1 LFLGV
6 PHIIQGFWIECQLI
20 EEEKEVFL
28 SPGKS
33 GYTVAV
39 FVDIT
44 TTDIFYMKFVKASLN
59 EWLINEFS

>member
-1 LFLGV
+1 LFLDV
-6 PHIIQGFWIECQLI
+6 PHIIQGFLIECQLI
-20 EEEKEVFL
+20 EEEKEVVL

-44 TTDIFYMKFVKASLN
+44 TAVIFYMKFVKAGLN
-59 EWLINEFS
+59 GWLINEFS

>member
-1 LFLGV
+1 LLLDV
-6 PHIIQGFWIECQLI
+6 PHIIQGFLVRCQLI

-39 FVDIT
+39 FVNIT
-44 TTDIFYMKFVKASLN
+44 TTIIFYKKFVKAGLN
-59 EWLINEFS
+59 GWLKNEFS